1 MEKTGWRQKLVCRNM
16 LRYDYI
22 DLEVILLEAF
32 NSSDF
37 ALILNSTA
45 CKKVPR
51 WSNAII
57 YLDGSGSD

>member
-1 MEKTGWRQKLVCRNM
+1 MSDEILQCW
-16 LRYDYI
+16 LRPI
-22 DLEVILLEAF
+22 LDLEVILLEAF